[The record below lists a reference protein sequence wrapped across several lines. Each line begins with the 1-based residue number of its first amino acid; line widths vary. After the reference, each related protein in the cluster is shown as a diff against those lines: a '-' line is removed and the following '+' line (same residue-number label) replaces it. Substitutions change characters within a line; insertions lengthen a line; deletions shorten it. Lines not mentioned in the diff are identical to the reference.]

1 LRNLGII
8 IERKTFYMNL
18 LLIGTILIGFFL
30 FITWFA
36 KTSSKKISKSIR
48 VLIILLSIIIAILM
62 AYAGRFIFSLPF
74 MLFILPLIKSKAGL
88 SVIQLIRIW
97 GLLRMLKRTG
107 RFKFGDN
114 SSSKSS
120 GNMSL
125 DEAYNIL
132 GLDIKK
138 KYTEKEIKKTH
149 KKIISKVHPD
159 ISPETA
165 KLASVVNAARDI
177 ILKSL

>member
-1 LRNLGII
+1 
-8 IERKTFYMNL
+8 
-18 LLIGTILIGFFL
+18 
-30 FITWFA
+30 
-36 KTSSKKISKSIR
+36 
-48 VLIILLSIIIAILM
+48 
-62 AYAGRFIFSLPF
+62 
-74 MLFILPLIKSKAGL
+74 
-88 SVIQLIRIW
+88 
-97 GLLRMLKRTG
+97 
-107 RFKFGDN
+107 
-114 SSSKSS
+114 
-120 GNMSL
+120 MSL